1 MESQQPQQEED
12 YPVRRDNYNPQ
23 EPEITRFL
31 LQAENVIQEKMNKY
45 RGFVKID
52 GALAQPKN
60 YEAPL
65 NELGL
70 AYIERAFHTFLNKN
84 SILANLKKEQV
95 STFVLKFAKNVRMN
109 LIENRQVF
117 DIKSPTVFREIK
129 PDICDMAFLV
139 LSQSIDDKGR
149 KYTNEGRSS
158 REIHNYTQQPTKTGF
173 NWGN

>member
-1 MESQQPQQEED
+1 METEQQQED
-12 YPVRRDNYNPQ
+12 IPTRRDAYQPI

-45 RGFVKID
+45 RGYIKVD
-52 GALAQPKN
+52 GQIVQPKN
-60 YEAPL
+60 YEPPL

-84 SILANLKKEQV
+84 SILANLNKNQV

-109 LIENRQVF
+109 LIENRKIF
-117 DIKSPTVFREIK
+117 EIKSPTCFREIK

-158 REIHNYTQQPTKTGF
+158 REIHNYTPSQPDKKGF
-173 NWGN
+173 NW

>member
-1 MESQQPQQEED
+1 MEEKQQTDQD
-12 YPVRRDNYNPQ
+12 YPIRRDNFNPQ

-45 RGFVKID
+45 RGYINID
-52 GALAQPKN
+52 GAIVQPKN
-60 YEAPL
+60 YEPPL

-95 STFVLKFAKNVRMN
+95 SIFVLKFAKNVRMN
-109 LIENRQVF
+109 LIENRKNF
-117 DIKSPTVFREIK
+117 EIKSPTVFREIK

-158 REIHNYTQQPTKTGF
+158 REIHNYSQQPTKQGF
-173 NWGN
+173 SW

>member
-1 MESQQPQQEED
+1 MTENEENQQSQD
-12 YPVRRDNYNPQ
+12 FPVRRDNFIPQ

-45 RGFVKID
+45 RGYIKID
-52 GALAQPKN
+52 GEIVQHPN
-60 YEAPL
+60 YTPPL

-70 AYIERAFHTFLNKN
+70 AYIERSYNTFLNKN
-84 SILANLKKEQV
+84 SILANLNKDQV
-95 STFVLKFAKNVRMN
+95 ATFVMKFAKNVRMN
-109 LIENRQVF
+109 LIENRQLF
-117 DIKSPTVFREIK
+117 EIKSPTVFREIK

-158 REIHNYTQQPTKTGF
+158 REVHNYTQQPTKSAF
-173 NWGN
+173 SWN